1 MSKEEKSRFED
12 LFIAARPPQQEPEA
26 KPKPPQ
32 KRSKSKDPNYVRT
45 TVYLP
50 KGLHRQLKAAA
61 AAEDQE
67 MSEVVA
73 QLIEGWLQSKEG

>member
-1 MSKEEKSRFED
+1 METHDRQRRTFSD
-12 LFIAARPPQQEPEA
+12 RPLL
-26 KPKPPQ
+26 KHH
-32 KRSKSKDPNYVRT
+32 YVRT

-50 KGLHRQLKAAA
+50 KGLHRKLEAAA

-73 QLIEGWLQSKEG
+73 QLIEGWLKSKEG

>member
-12 LFIAARPPQQEPEA
+12 LFTAARPPKQEPEA
-26 KPKPPQ
+26 RDKPPQ

-50 KGLHRQLKAAA
+50 KELHRQLKAAA

-67 MSEVVA
+67 MSEVVTR
-73 QLIEGWLQSKEG
+73 LIQDWLQSRES